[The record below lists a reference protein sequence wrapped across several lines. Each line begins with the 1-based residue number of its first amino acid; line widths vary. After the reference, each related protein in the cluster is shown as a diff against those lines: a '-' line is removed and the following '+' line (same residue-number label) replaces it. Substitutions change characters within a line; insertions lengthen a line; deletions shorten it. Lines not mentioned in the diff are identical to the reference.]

1 MCFFDV
7 RTDTFKKGLR
17 RISNCDRS
25 IDRSLLQGCPPLRQ
39 WSISPSDP
47 SAGRFNVQLES
58 DFLMRVIF
66 FTSVGS
72 STKESRIHR
81 KKVFSRGC
89 FQISSNCFFVNSHGT
104 QPLIRLLSSSG
115 LEQLVPA
122 NVRCLDIPGY
132 ALFDLTLKGVPG

>member
-1 MCFFDV
+1 M
-7 RTDTFKKGLR
+7 
-17 RISNCDRS
+17 
-25 IDRSLLQGCPPLRQ
+25 
-39 WSISPSDP
+39 
-47 SAGRFNVQLES
+47 QLES
-58 DFLMRVIF
+58 DFLMI
-66 FTSVGS
+66 SVGS

-104 QPLIRLLSSSG
+104 QPFIRLFSSSG

-132 ALFDLTLKGVPG
+132 ALFDVTLEGVLG